1 MAISDLQK
9 KSAQAIVNIFE
20 TGRALGDYGSVT
32 LLPGDTGHLTYGR
45 SQTTLASGNL
55 ALLVSAYV
63 GAPGAAFGGQLAAF
77 LPRLAATDLSLDG
90 DAAFRAL
97 LRRAGDDPVMHE
109 AQDGFFDRVYWAPA
123 AARAQSLGLKTAL
136 GVTTIYDST
145 VHGSLKRIVDEVLAT
160 AGSVAAAGEEKW
172 VARFVEARAAWLGS
186 HANPLLRK
194 TTYRMQALDALIQAK
209 KWSLPLPLRVRGV
222 TIDESVL
229 AGVSVRASAE
239 GAGRILRLAQPLL
252 QGDDVKA
259 LQRALKRALGAPKL
273 DADGIFGPATE
284 LALLRYQ
291 RDNGLTVD
299 GIAGPATRSRLKL
312 DR

>member
-1 MAISDLQK
+1 M
-9 KSAQAIVNIFE
+9 
-20 TGRALGDYGSVT
+20 
-32 LLPGDTGHLTYGR
+32 
-45 SQTTLASGNL
+45 
-55 ALLVSAYV
+55 
-63 GAPGAAFGGQLAAF
+63 
-77 LPRLAATDLSLDG
+77 
-90 DAAFRAL
+90 
-97 LRRAGDDPVMHE
+97 
-109 AQDGFFDRVYWAPA
+109 
-123 AARAQSLGLKTAL
+123 
-136 GVTTIYDST
+136 
-145 VHGSLKRIVDEVLAT
+145 HGSLKRIVDEVLAT

-194 TTYRMQALDALIQAK
+194 TTYRTQALGALIQAK

-229 AGVSVRASAE
+229 AGASVRASAE
-239 GAGRILRLAQPLL
+239 GAGRVLRLAQPLL
-252 QGDDVKA
+252 QGEDVKA
-259 LQRALKRALGAPKL
+259 LQRALGAAKL

-312 DR
+312 DK